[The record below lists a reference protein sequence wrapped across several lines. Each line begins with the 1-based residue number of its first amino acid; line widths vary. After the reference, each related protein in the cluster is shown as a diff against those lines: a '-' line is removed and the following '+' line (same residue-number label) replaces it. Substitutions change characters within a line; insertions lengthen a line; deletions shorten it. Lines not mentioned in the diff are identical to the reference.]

1 MANRETSTQGAN
13 MSKDFEHAQRIIKSQ
28 SESIENLIKTVN
40 TYIEICD
47 MRQQTIDTLMG
58 KNDLLEQV
66 LSDSTQA
73 WANATEEVYELRE
86 KVHEYK
92 DSINSFSALAD
103 KIESDLVKSEKDKKD
118 LLTQTKVL
126 NNLIEMLNNTIEAL
140 KYEQK
145 FKASPDD
152 VRMINEDLERSAK
165 EVSSLKSLNDK
176 YKETIADLDNRLG
189 LKYRPVV

>member
-47 MRQQTIDTLMG
+47 MRQKMI
-58 KNDLLEQV
+58 EV
-66 LSDSTQA
+66 LQA
-73 WANATEEVYELRE
+73 ENNRCASAMEEVYELRE
-86 KVHEYK
+86 KVHSYK
-92 DSINSFSALAD
+92 DSINSLSALAD
-103 KIESDLVKSEKDKKD
+103 RVEKDLVKSEKDKRD

-165 EVSSLKSLNDK
+165 EISSLKSLNTK

-189 LKYRPVV
+189 LKYPTIV